1 VTELEFSR
9 MWVDYPY
16 IALALSTVIGMVLG
30 SFNTVVVYRIPRDI
44 PLGLFSHQRS
54 RCSSCNK
61 VIPWWNN
68 IPLVSYVVLRGKCS
82 RCGASIPMKY
92 FWVELSTTILVV
104 ATTWIHGSTSSLT
117 GFAFVLETLK
127 LLFFALALVAI
138 VFIDSEFRIIPD
150 RFSLGTW
157 IVAIAAAGL
166 WTEQGFLDA
175 LLGGFFGFGM
185 FYGLSW
191 AYEKIKGVEGLGFGD
206 VKMMGWLGT
215 WVGVSAV
222 PFVVLF
228 ASVLGLLVGV
238 VVMQRS
244 KAGMQTAIPFGP
256 FLALGG
262 WLAWMLRELGLW
274 GLPVS

>member
-1 VTELEFSR
+1 MTELEFSR
-9 MWVDYPY
+9 IWIDHPA
-16 IALALSTVIGMVLG
+16 IALALSTLIGMILG
-30 SFNTVVVYRIPRDI
+30 SFNTVLVYRIPRDI

-54 RCSSCNK
+54 RCSTCNK

-68 IPLVSYVVLRGKCS
+68 VPLFSYLMLRGKCALCS
-82 RCGASIPMKY
+82 SPIPARY
-92 FWVELSTTILVV
+92 FWVELTTTIVV
-104 ATTWIHGSTSSLT
+104 VTTAWIHGTTSSLA
-117 GFAFVLETLK
+117 GLAFALETLK
-127 LLFFALALVAI
+127 LLFFSVALVAI

-157 IVAIAAAGL
+157 IVALAAAGL

-175 LLGGFFGFGM
+175 LFGGLFGFGM
-185 FYGLSW
+185 FYALSW
-191 AYEKIKGVEGLGFGD
+191 AYEKVKGVEGLGFGD

-228 ASVLGLLVGV
+228 ASILGLLVGV
-238 VVMQRS
+238 VVMQKS
-244 KAGMQTAIPFGP
+244 KSGMQTAIPFGP

-262 WLAWMLRELGLW
+262 WIAWALRELGRVLN
-274 GLPVS
+274 SA